1 MDKLNA
7 SWASWRQPYLWWLQL
22 LRKIMHLWVKTT
34 VLPQPLSDLHI
45 DPELPV
51 CYVLENHALSSL
63 LILEQVCRQQQ
74 LPSPLQPLQLHNH
87 QLPRSHGSLSR
98 FRGVLIR
105 HKELRRSSRMLSALV
120 TGSVVGDAEDVQ
132 IVPVT
137 VLVGRAPDQ
146 EVSLTKVLFSENWDV
161 GGRIRRFFSLIING
175 RATMLQF
182 AEPILLSELR
192 SEGLDDQRI
201 LRKLTRILR
210 GHFRNTR
217 AAAIGPDR
225 SHRRTLIDSIVAR
238 DVVQQAIA
246 TYAQKHD
253 VTIEQAEK
261 EALDY
266 AREIAANYSYTM
278 IRASELALRWFWNR
292 IYRGIDVHHFREFQ
306 DIASSHEIIYVPCH
320 RSHIDY
326 LLLSFILY
334 ERGFVPPHIAAGIN
348 LNLPVL
354 GSFLRRGG
362 AFFLRRSFRS
372 QALYTTVF
380 NEYVSTLLAKGVHI
394 EYFIEGT
401 RSRTGRLLPPKV
413 GMLAMTVRAYLQNP
427 ERPVM
432 FQPVHIGYEAL
443 VEGKSYDHE
452 LRGAGKRKESW
463 RDLIMSVISILRR
476 NYGQVNVSF
485 GEPIL
490 LTRMLEK
497 HHEDW
502 NQEPLEQ
509 QLKQQWLNPVIDDIA
524 WNIMA
529 NINAATHVNPVNLLA
544 ICLLASRQNALDEQD
559 LRQLLAVYQRLL
571 PQMPYGER
579 VTMTERTPD
588 EIIAY
593 GIELGII
600 ERREHSLGNIIKVQK
615 SQRVLISYFR
625 NNLAHLI
632 AVPSLIASCFLHT
645 QKVSIARL
653 HQICRLV
660 YPLLRR
666 ELFLPWPE
674 AQLEKII
681 NHHLLIFQRLGLLRK
696 VQHEQLYQRASGG
709 SKEAWLL
716 RLIAHALLQTLE
728 RIYITFAVLGKNGSG
743 KLNRVELEKLCQQSA
758 ERLSILHQFESPEF
772 YDRTLFK
779 QLIDQM
785 LEMGLLQRDEEN
797 RFVFGDQLD
806 QLNTDAKLILSKE
819 IRHSILQLAPNKQ
832 LLEALA
838 DNNTQATAIPAS
850 SSKSSPPGSDR
861 PQQAEAVNDRQ

>member
-7 SWASWRQPYLWWLQL
+7 NLVTWRQPWLWWLHL
-22 LRKIMHLWVKTT
+22 LRKVMHLWVKTT

-45 DPELPV
+45 DPNVPV

-74 LPSPLQPLQLHNH
+74 LPSPLQPLQLNGH
-87 QLPRSHGSLSR
+87 QLPRSHGALSR

-105 HKELRRSSRMLSALV
+105 RKELRRSSRILTALI
-120 TGSVVGDAEDVQ
+120 TGGMVAADQDVQ

-225 SHRRTLIDSIVAR
+225 SHRRTLIDSIIAR

-246 TYAQKHD
+246 TAAQKRD
-253 VTIEQAEK
+253 VSLEQAEQ

-266 AREIAANYSYTM
+266 AHEIAANYSYTM
-278 IRASELALRWFWNR
+278 IRASELMLRWFWNR
-292 IYRGIDVHHFREFQ
+292 IYRGIEVHHFRQFQ

-348 LNLPVL
+348 LNLPIL
-354 GSFLRRGG
+354 GSLLRRGG
-362 AFFLRRSFRS
+362 AFFLRRSFRN

-401 RSRTGRLLPPKV
+401 RSRTGRLLPPKL
-413 GMLAMTVRAYLQNP
+413 GMLAMTIRAYLQNP

-463 RDLIMSVISILRR
+463 RDLIVGVISILRR
-476 NYGQVNVSF
+476 NYGQASVSF

-490 LTRMLEK
+490 LTSMLEK

-502 NQEPLEQ
+502 DEEPLEQ
-509 QLKQQWLNPVIDDIA
+509 QLKQSWLNPVIDDTA
-524 WNIMA
+524 WNIMV

-571 PQMPYGER
+571 PQLPYGDR
-579 VTMTERTPD
+579 VSMTGKSPD

-593 GIELGII
+593 GIDLGII
-600 ERREHSLGNIIKVQK
+600 GRREHSLGNIIEVQQ

-645 QKVSIARL
+645 QKVSSARL

-696 VQHEQLYQRASGG
+696 IQHEQLFQRASGG

-716 RLIAHALLQTLE
+716 RLIAHGLLQTLE

-758 ERLSILHQFESPEF
+758 ERLSILHQFEAPEF

-785 LEMGLLQRDEEN
+785 LEMGLLQRDADN
-797 RFVFGDQLD
+797 RFIFGDQLD

-838 DNNTQATAIPAS
+838 DHSAEATASPAPS
-850 SSKSSPPGSDR
+850 GKSVPPEADR
-861 PQQAEAVNDRQ
+861 KRAATADDSN

>member
-7 SWASWRQPYLWWLQL
+7 SWANWRRPYLWWLQL

-45 DPELPV
+45 DPDLPV

-74 LPSPLQPLQLHNH
+74 LPSPLQPLQLQTHK
-87 QLPRSHGSLSR
+87 LPRSHGSLSR

-105 HKELRRSSRMLSALV
+105 RKVLRRSSRILGALV
-120 TGSVVGDAEDVQ
+120 TSGIVADDQDVQ

-137 VLVGRAPDQ
+137 VLVGRAPDL

-246 TYAQKHD
+246 SYVQKHD
-253 VTIEQAEK
+253 VSMQQAEK
-261 EALDY
+261 QALDY

-278 IRASELALRWFWNR
+278 IRASELALRWFWHR

-306 DIASSHEIIYVPCH
+306 EIASSHEIIYVPCH

-401 RSRTGRLLPPKV
+401 RSRTGRLLPPKL
-413 GMLAMTVRAYLQNP
+413 GMLAMTMRAYLQNP

-452 LRGAGKRKESW
+452 LRGGGKRKESW
-463 RDLIMSVISILRR
+463 RDLIVGVISILRR
-476 NYGQVNVSF
+476 NYGQVSVSF
-485 GEPIL
+485 GAPLL
-490 LTRMLEK
+490 LTDMLEK

-502 NQEPLEQ
+502 HQDPLEQ
-509 QLKQQWLNPVIDDIA
+509 QLKQQWLNPVVDDVA

-571 PQMPYGER
+571 PQLPYGER
-579 VTMTERTPD
+579 VSMTDKTPD
-588 EIIAY
+588 EIIDY

-600 ERREHSLGNIIKVQK
+600 ERREHSLGNIIKVLK

-645 QKVSIARL
+645 QKVSAARL

-674 AQLEKII
+674 TQLEKII

-696 VQHEQLYQRASGG
+696 IRHEQQYQRASGG

-716 RLIAHALLQTLE
+716 RLIAHGLLQTLE
-728 RIYITFAVLGKNGSG
+728 RIYITFAVLGKNGSA
-743 KLNRVELEKLCQQSA
+743 KLNRVELEKMCQQSA
-758 ERLSILHQFESPEF
+758 ERLSILHQFEAPEF

-797 RFVFGDQLD
+797 RFIFGDQLD

-832 LLEALA
+832 LLEALTDSA
-838 DNNTQATAIPAS
+838 KQTPAATTASKPGTQRS
-850 SSKSSPPGSDR
+850 GR
-861 PQQAEAVNDRQ
+861 PQRAEAVDDSH